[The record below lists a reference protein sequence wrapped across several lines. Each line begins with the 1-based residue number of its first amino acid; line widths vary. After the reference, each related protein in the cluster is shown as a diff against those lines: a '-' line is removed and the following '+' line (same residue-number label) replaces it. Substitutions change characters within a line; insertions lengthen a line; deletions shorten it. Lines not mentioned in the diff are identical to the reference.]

1 MKNSAPSGNSR
12 APPRAFGA
20 PPPEGL
26 CEGYPPTESWSGNR
40 PLICREASPR
50 AKTTLI
56 FSLLFPSS
64 LFLAHGVPPG
74 YGRWSPRAARAR
86 ASAPEWH
93 GSCCARGP
101 RAVPRMPPVFTLPNL
116 RAARGCPFARRPG
129 PPPAND
135 PQWGAAGG
143 GAGASGVAA
152 LTHGPR
158 AARSLAPLLLQA
170 RSRSTASS
178 PSSWASS
185 CSSSSAAGRMQTR
198 SQQVGARAA
207 PPCHA
212 PPRAMSPLTR
222 HDGRAGDRG
231 DRKRPGVRG
240 AGVRDR
246 GHQRRPP
253 QPRDLDGVCRD
264 GTVTTP
270 RSHPAFARA
279 LWCLPAG
286 VSAAPARPPC
296 ADGGAARNRLGKQ
309 RYACYCAA
317 QVMGAIFGALAL
329 KLALPPAMDE
339 TPFTTTGS
347 LTFSHPFQVR
357 DERRRALPPA
367 CAWVCVHSQRTRAR
381 APGFLPG
388 VCLHIYAGVLRFRH
402 CRGQIGR

>member
-1 MKNSAPSGNSR
+1 MKNSTPSGNSR

-40 PLICREASPR
+40 PLICQASR
-50 AKTTLI
+50 KIATLP
-56 FSLLFPSS
+56 FPFFFCATPLRSFSPMASLLGMGGG
-64 LFLAHGVPPG
+64 L
-74 YGRWSPRAARAR
+74 RAR
-86 ASAPEWH
+86 CGRVPAHPSGMEAVVPADH
-93 GSCCARGP
+93 GPC
-101 RAVPRMPPVFTLPNL
+101 
-116 RAARGCPFARRPG
+116 RGCRQYSRCPTCALPAGAPSHAAQARRP
-129 PPPAND
+129 
-135 PQWGAAGG
+135 QTTLSGAPLA
-143 GAGASGVAA
+143 AVLVLGVTA
-152 LTHGPR
+152 LTRGPR

-198 SQQVGARAA
+198 SQQVGARTA
-207 PPCHA
+207 PPCHT
-212 PPRAMSPLTR
+212 PPRAISPLTR
-222 HDGRAGDRG
+222 RDGRAGDRG

-264 GTVTTP
+264 GTVAMP
-270 RSHPAFARA
+270 RSNPASARV

>member
-1 MKNSAPSGNSR
+1 MRAIHQRKAGLATDLLSAG
-12 APPRAFGA
+12 
-20 PPPEGL
+20 
-26 CEGYPPTESWSGNR
+26 
-40 PLICREASPR
+40 EAGPR
-50 AKTTLI
+50 AKLH
-56 FSLLFPSS
+56 
-64 LFLAHGVPPG
+64 LFLSLSFAPPLFALVAHGVPPG
-74 YGRWSPRAARAR
+74 YGRGSPRAARAR
-86 ASAPEWH
+86 ASAPERH
-93 GSCCARGP
+93 GSCFDCGP
-101 RAVPRMPPVFTLPNL
+101 RAVPRMPPVVTLPNL
-116 RAARGCPFARRPG
+116 RAARGCPFASPPRP
-129 PPPAND
+129 AARND

-152 LTHGPR
+152 LTRGPR

-212 PPRAMSPLTR
+212 MPRAMSPLTR

-264 GTVTTP
+264 RTVAMP
-270 RSHPAFARA
+270 RPQPVSARA

-286 VSAAPARPPC
+286 VSAAPARPPR
-296 ADGGAARNRLGKQ
+296 ADQAAPPATGWGSNDTRATVRRKCW
-309 RYACYCAA
+309 APSS
-317 QVMGAIFGALAL
+317 ALWRSSWRCHQPWMRPRSPPQDRSPSRTLSRFATS
-329 KLALPPAMDE
+329 AVARCLPPAR
-339 TPFTTTGS
+339 G
-347 LTFSHPFQVR
+347 
-357 DERRRALPPA
+357 
-367 CAWVCVHSQRTRAR
+367 CAYTHS
-381 APGFLPG
+381 
-388 VCLHIYAGVLRFRH
+388 
-402 CRGQIGR
+402 